1 MKIIIAPDS
10 FKGSLS
16 AVEAANAINRGI
28 KKVFS
33 EAETVLLP
41 IGDGGEGTME
51 TLVAAT
57 GGKIL
62 TVSVI
67 GPLGNQIEAAY
78 GVLGDGET
86 CVIEMASASGLH
98 LVPEDNFV
106 PLKATTYGT
115 GQLIQQALNDGFSSF
130 IIGLGGSATNDG
142 GAGMLQALGL
152 RILDELGNEI
162 DQGGGE
168 LNKVNRL
175 ELDSFDKRIKDSKFI
190 IASDVQNPLI
200 GPNGASHVFGPQ
212 KGATAEEV
220 DLLDSNL
227 TNWADVVAKETGIKL
242 HNQPGA
248 GAAGGIGGAF
258 QAFFPVEMKR
268 GVDVVLDYIKLEAE
282 LINVDLVITGEGQ
295 VDSQT
300 AFGKTPLG
308 VAQMAKSRNVPTVI
322 LAGSIGE
329 GIEVL
334 HDFGVVSIN
343 SIINSP
349 MSLKEAIDNAE
360 ELLASS
366 AEQVIRSYFHQ
377 SVKEKG
383 RLSI

>member
-16 AVEAANAINRGI
+16 AVEAANAINTGI
-28 KKVFS
+28 KKAFS

-57 GGKIL
+57 GGRIIN
-62 TVSVI
+62 VSVI

-98 LVPEDNFV
+98 LVPEDKFA
-106 PLKATTYGT
+106 PLEATTYGT

-142 GAGMLQALGL
+142 GAGMLQALGM

-162 DQGGGE
+162 GRGGGE

-200 GPNGASHVFGPQ
+200 GPDGASHVFGPQ
-212 KGATAEEV
+212 KGASAEVV
-220 DLLDSNL
+220 DVLDSNL
-227 TNWADVVAKETGIKL
+227 SYWADVVAKETGIKL
-242 HNQPGA
+242 HNKAGA

-268 GVDVVLDYIKLEAE
+268 GVDVVLDYINLETE
-282 LINVDLVITGEGQ
+282 LINADLVITGEGQ

-300 AFGKTPLG
+300 AFGKTALG
-308 VAQMAKSRNVPTVI
+308 VAQMAKSKNVPTVI

-329 GIEVL
+329 GVEVL
-334 HDFGVVSIN
+334 HNFGVVSIT
-343 SIINSP
+343 SIINRP
-349 MSLKEAIDNAE
+349 MTLKEAIDNAK
-360 ELLASS
+360 ELLALS
-366 AEQVIRSYFHQ
+366 AEQVVRSYFHQ

-383 RLSI
+383 RLFI